1 MERSVSISRDG
12 EQGLKADFCLD
23 SSSQAAA
30 RPSRA
35 FEFPDGY
42 NDVFGIERFRA
53 PEVLFTPQLFA
64 SSEGVLPPAASTH
77 FHKPIQDL
85 VTAAIEATDVDSRA
99 TLLQNIVCVGG
110 STTIPG
116 FNDRLSYELGLR
128 LPGQKV
134 KIHSPGNL
142 VERKFSSWLGG
153 SILASLGTFHQLWI
167 SKAEYQETGSSIVH
181 TRCR

>member
-1 MERSVSISRDG
+1 
-12 EQGLKADFCLD
+12 LTNFFLLC
-23 SSSQAAA
+23 SSDSQAAA
-30 RPSRA
+30 RPLRG

-42 NDVFGIERFRA
+42 NDSFGIERFRA

-64 SSEGVLPPAASTH
+64 NVEGVLPAAPSTH

-85 VTAAIEATDVDSRA
+85 ITAAIEATDVDSRA

-110 STTIPG
+110 STVIPG
-116 FNDRLSYELGLR
+116 FNDRLSYELGLK
-128 LPGQKV
+128 LPGQKI

-142 VERKFSSWLGG
+142 IERKYSSWLGG

-167 SKAEYQETGSSIVH
+167 SKAEYQEHGANIVH